1 MYTIYKIINLE
12 NNRTYVGM
20 TKHTT
25 TYRFA
30 KHVQRLRKNTHFNS
44 FMQADWNLG
53 HDFIIVK
60 LANRKHKESAKALE
74 TKLMNLEPI
83 PYNIAMGNKG
93 DMAGYIGAKFTD
105 NNRSYMYAEISALI
119 GVSAQHLSTRFK
131 VGESM
136 ISMIRNGHRIT
147 LMPGT
152 SFADVF
158 FCDKTETKVEAP
170 AHSGFLQL
178 YKEVLNGEA

>member
-12 NNRTYVGM
+12 NGRTYIGM
-20 TKHTT
+20 TKNTT
-25 TYRFA
+25 KYRFA

-93 DMAGYIGAKFTD
+93 DMIGYTGAKFTD
-105 NNRSYMYAEISALI
+105 NNRSYMYAEISALT
-119 GVSAQHLSTRFK
+119 GVSARSMAERFN
-131 VGESM
+131 VGEPM
-136 ISMIRNGHRIT
+136 ISMIRNGHRVT
-147 LMPGT
+147 VMPLT
-152 SFADVF
+152 SFIGVF
-158 FCDKTETKVEAP
+158 FCDKTKTQVDTP
-170 AHSGFLQL
+170 ARSEFLQL
-178 YKEVLNGEA
+178 YKEALNGEA